1 MSLRT
6 RCHALFT
13 CFQKKPTATLQEA
26 ADMTGMSVSAAHR
39 QKRALTR
46 RNQHPESWLW
56 ETAEGAQWLVVVMC
70 AAIYVFAIRG
80 GIGMDLLSE
89 FFRLI
94 RLNTHLGVSATSL
107 RRLTG
112 QVEDLILQYQQQ
124 HVPQN
129 PRHSSVIVGADETF
143 FREVVLLLMDLCSGY
158 IFVEETAANR
168 TFLTWQ
174 EKARHALER
183 AGVTVKYMVSDQAK
197 ALIKLALEELR
208 CQRIPDLFH
217 ALHEVVK
224 LFGGRFAR
232 KTASLQRKIAKAQL
246 ALESL
251 RDRGASSDQIARHE
265 QALRELHADHLRF
278 QAGQR
283 RYDDALHA
291 ISRHVHPFSLT
302 TLSAQQTDKVK
313 EALDQVLGTL
323 HTLAEEYDI
332 ADSKHRLNKVTKQ
345 VPAIAALIDLWWLWV
360 TESLA
365 GYGLPS
371 DLSEWLCHILLPS
384 IYWQVQTQRTTSG
397 PLRQA
402 YHRAAKQ
409 ADERLQAHPFTSILA
424 AKELTRWQGWARW
437 MVMKFQRTSSA
448 VEGRNGVL
456 SRMNH
461 TQRSI
466 PVRRLKVATV
476 IHNFGIQREDGTTAA
491 ERLFGEKF
499 PDLFTWIVE
508 HMGELPCPRTKTAMT
523 V

>member
-13 CFQKKPTATLQEA
+13 YFQKTPTATLQEA
-26 ADMTGMSVSAAHR
+26 AGMSGMSVSAAHR
-39 QKRALTR
+39 HKQALAR

-56 ETAEGAQWLVVVMC
+56 ETSEGGQWLVVVMC

-89 FFRLI
+89 FFRLV
-94 RLNTHLGVSATSL
+94 RLNTHVGVSATSL

-112 QVEDLILQYQQQ
+112 QIEDLILQYQGQ
-124 HVPQN
+124 HIPQN
-129 PRHSSVIVGADETF
+129 PRQTSIIVGADETF
-143 FREVVLLLMDLCSGY
+143 FREVVLLMMDLCSGY
-158 IFVEETAANR
+158 IFVEQTAENR

-174 EKARHALER
+174 EKARHALKH
-183 AGVTVKYMVSDQAK
+183 AGATVRYMVSDNAK
-197 ALIKLALEELR
+197 ALAKLALEELQ

-232 KTASLQRKIAKAQL
+232 KTASLQQHIEKTRRT
-246 ALESL
+246 LESL
-251 RDRGASSDQIARHE
+251 RERGASPAQIAHQE
-265 QALRELHADHLRF
+265 QILQELSADHRRF
-278 QAGQR
+278 QDGQR
-283 RYDDALHA
+283 RYYDALHA
-291 ISRHVHPFSLT
+291 LSRHVHPFSLT
-302 TLSAQQTDKVK
+302 TQSAQQTDEVK
-313 EALDQVLGTL
+313 AALNQVLETL
-323 HTLAEEYDI
+323 HTLAEDYDI
-332 ADSKHRLNKVTKQ
+332 VDSKHRLNKVTKQ
-345 VPAIAALIDLWWLWV
+345 VPDIAALIDLWWLWV

-365 GYGLPS
+365 GYGLPA
-371 DLSEWLCHILLPS
+371 DLSEWVCHILLPS
-384 IYWQVQTQRTTSG
+384 IYWQVQTHRTTSG
-397 PLRQA
+397 SLRQA
-402 YHRAAKQ
+402 YQQAAKQ
-409 ADERLQAHPFTSILA
+409 ADTRLQAHPLTHVLA
-424 AKELTRWQGWARW
+424 AKELSRWQGWARW

-476 IHNFGIQREDGTTAA
+476 IHNFGIYREDGTTAA
-491 ERLFGEKF
+491 ERLFGEEF

-508 HMGELPCPRTKTAMT
+508 HMGELPYPRTRAAMT
-523 V
+523 S